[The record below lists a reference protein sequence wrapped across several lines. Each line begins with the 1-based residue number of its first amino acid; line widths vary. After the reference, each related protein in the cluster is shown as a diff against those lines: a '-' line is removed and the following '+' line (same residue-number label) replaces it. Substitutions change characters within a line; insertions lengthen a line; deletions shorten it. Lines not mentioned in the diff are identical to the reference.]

1 MTPMTR
7 PQAALVDAGVVALA
21 LLDSWLRAV
30 DEGGGLFVSLVAAL
44 ALAFRRRWPFLVF
57 ALTLPALYTAH
68 VLIAP
73 LVALYTVAATS
84 HARRPVLACAVI
96 TALGDFHPWDY
107 LPWPPNDPDLT
118 EPFSELAGVILL
130 GLIDT
135 AVYASAPVA
144 LGFLVQTRRELSARF
159 AELTAGRERE
169 KRLASETVLAQERA
183 RLARE
188 MHDVVSHQV
197 SLIAVQAGALRV
209 TTHDEGVRETAD
221 AIRKLSV
228 QTLDELRQMVGVLRA
243 AGGHVPE
250 LAPQPRLG
258 DIPRLVHGSGHNARV
273 LLDGVSG
280 RSWPDAVERAAYR
293 TVQEALTNI
302 SKHAPG
308 APVTV
313 QIAPWGTGLCV
324 AIRNGPSTA
333 APPATDL
340 PGGGH
345 GLIGLRERAE
355 LLGGVLRA
363 APTNDGGF
371 LVEAVFPNGSGP
383 EQRRQN

>member
-1 MTPMTR
+1 VTR
-7 PQAALVDAGVVALA
+7 PRAVLVDAGMVALA
-21 LLDSWLRAV
+21 LADSWFRAV
-30 DEGGGLFVSLVAAL
+30 DEGSGLVVSLVAAL

-73 LVALYTVAATS
+73 LAALYTVAAMS
-84 HARRPVLACAVI
+84 RARRPVLVCAVI
-96 TALGDFHPWDY
+96 TGLGDF
-107 LPWPPNDPDLT
+107 LPWPPTDHDLA
-118 EPFSELAGVILL
+118 ELFSNPL

-144 LGFLVQTRRELSARF
+144 LGILVQTQRELSDRL

-169 KRLASETVLAQERA
+169 KRLVSETVLAQERA

-209 TTHDEGVRETAD
+209 TTHDGRVRETAD

-228 QTLDELRQMVGVLRA
+228 QTLEELRQMVGVLRA

-258 DIPRLVHGSGHNARV
+258 DITRLVQESGHNASV
-273 LLDGVSG
+273 LLDGISG
-280 RSWPDAVERAAYR
+280 RSWPDPVERAAYR
-293 TVQEALTNI
+293 TVQEALTNV
-302 SKHAPG
+302 SKYAPG

-313 QIAPWGTGLCV
+313 QITPWGAGLCV
-324 AIRNGPSTA
+324 AIRNGPSTG

-363 APTNDGGF
+363 APTDDGGF

-383 EQRRQN
+383 EHRRPN